1 MNLLVL
7 AAETVHKPNTI
18 ILPSDINEVIWGT
31 ISFLI
36 VFGLIWWKG
45 GPAIK
50 GMWVGRIERIRTEV
64 ETAAEAR
71 ATAEA
76 ALAKVEAD
84 LADAETERQ
93 RILSEGRETA
103 DSVKAQ
109 IIAKAGTDAAD
120 ARVRGASDVEAAK
133 SQATSDLQAEISF
146 LALGAAEQVV
156 TNSLDAETQTE
167 LIESY
172 INRVGAG
179 S

>member
-84 LADAETERQ
+84 LADAETELGQGADHRQ
-93 RILSEGRETA
+93 GRHRRRRRPGPGSLRCRGRE
-103 DSVKAQ
+103 VPGHQ
-109 IIAKAGTDAAD
+109 
-120 ARVRGASDVEAAK
+120 
-133 SQATSDLQAEISF
+133 
-146 LALGAAEQVV
+146 
-156 TNSLDAETQTE
+156 
-167 LIESY
+167 
-172 INRVGAG
+172 
-179 S
+179 